1 MDYNKGDYVVLFFL
15 KEAVVISSLC
25 RSWTLDAGYYMYIGS
40 AMSSLAERVKRHLI
54 EEKRKFWHIDYFR
67 EKAEVVAALLLPT
80 EEQREEELSNFVSEY
95 GEAVPKFGASDC
107 STDSNLYRLE
117 SRSIERVFSSIV
129 CKWRDKCDSFFD

>member
-129 CKWRDKCDSFFD
+129 CKWGDKCDSFFD

>member
-95 GEAVPKFGASDC
+95 GEAVPRFGASDC

>member
-15 KEAVVISSLC
+15 KESVEISSISKNWL
-25 RSWTLDAGYYMYIGS
+25 LDSGYYMYIGS

-54 EEKRKFWHIDYFR
+54 EEKRKHWHIDYLR

-95 GEAVPKFGASDC
+95 GEAVSKFGASDC
-107 STDSNLYRLE
+107 STDSNLYKLE
-117 SRSIERVFSSIV
+117 SKNIERVFSSIV

>member
-80 EEQREEELSNFVSEY
+80 KEQREEELSNFVSEY
-95 GEAVPKFGASDC
+95 GEAVPRFGASDC

>member
-80 EEQREEELSNFVSEY
+80 KEQREEELSNFVSEY

>member
-15 KEAVVISSLC
+15 KEAVVISSRC
-25 RSWTLDAGYYMYIGS
+25 RSWTLDSGYYIYIGS

-54 EEKRKFWHIDYFR
+54 EEKRKYWHIDYLR

-80 EEQREEELSNFVSEY
+80 EEQREGELSNFVSEY
-95 GEAVPKFGASDC
+95 GKAVPKFGASDC

-117 SRSIERVFSSIV
+117 SRNIERVFSSIV
-129 CKWRDKCDSFFD
+129 YKWRDKCDSFFD